1 MTDTNAA
8 AAAGYGLAVEVM
20 GGKLDI
26 GPLMI
31 DAELAAALS
40 PAAHCPTVALF

>member
-1 MTDTNAA
+1 MTDANAA
-8 AAAGYGLAVEVM
+8 AAAGYGLTVEVM

-31 DAELAAALS
+31 DAELAALS